1 VDKKGIKK
9 NNNSGRLEVM
19 KLYFKYVSI
28 LLKSQMEYRTS
39 FILLSIGQFFVP
51 FLTFLSI
58 FMLFQ
63 RFPNIGGWSLYE
75 VALCYSIIHI
85 SFSLSECFARG
96 FDSFS
101 STVINGNFDR
111 ILVRPRTTVLQV
123 LGSKFEF
130 TRIGRLAQSIIVL
143 IFAITNINVNWN
155 IYKSITLLLMILSG
169 IFIFVGI
176 YMLGASLC
184 FWTIEGLEVI
194 NIFTDGGREMSQ
206 YPLSIYKEWVRKFF
220 TFIIP
225 FGTVN
230 YLPLMFI
237 LEKEGATNIFNMFIP
252 LFGIIFVIPC
262 VLVWNFG
269 VKHYKSTGS

>member
-1 VDKKGIKK
+1 
-9 NNNSGRLEVM
+9 M
-19 KLYFKYVSI
+19 KLYFRYMSI
-28 LLKSQMEYRTS
+28 LLKSQMEYRVS

-51 FLTFLSI
+51 FLIFVSI
-58 FMLFQ
+58 FLLFE

-75 VALCYSIIHI
+75 VALCYSVIHI

-101 STVINGNFDR
+101 SIIINGDFDR
-111 ILVRPRTTVLQV
+111 ILVRPQSTILQV

-130 TRIGRLAQSIIVL
+130 TRIGRLSQSIIVL
-143 IFAITNINVNWN
+143 IYSISNLTIAWD
-155 IYKSITLLLMILSG
+155 IYKIITLILMIISG
-169 IFIFVGI
+169 IFIFTGI
-176 YMLGASLC
+176 YMLGAALC
-184 FWTIEGLEVI
+184 FWTTEGLEVI

-206 YPLSIYKEWVRKFF
+206 YPLNIYKEWVRKFF
-220 TFIIP
+220 TFVIP

-237 LEKEGATNIFNMFIP
+237 LDKIKGNSFKYMLTP
-252 LFGIIFVIPC
+252 LYGIIFIIPC
-262 VLVWNFG
+262 VMIWNIG

>member
-1 VDKKGIKK
+1 
-9 NNNSGRLEVM
+9 M
-19 KLYFKYVSI
+19 KLYLRYMSI

-51 FLTFLSI
+51 FLVFISMFL
-58 FMLFQ
+58 LFE
-63 RFPNIGGWSLYE
+63 RFPNIDGWTLYE
-75 VALCYSIIHI
+75 VSLCYSVVHI
-85 SFSLSECFARG
+85 SFSISECFARG

-101 STVINGNFDR
+101 SIIVNGDFDR
-111 ILVRPRTTVLQV
+111 ILVRPRTTILQV

-130 TRIGRLAQSIIVL
+130 TRIGRFTQSIIVL
-143 IFAITNINVNWN
+143 IFSLTNLVIIWSP
-155 IYKSITLLLMILSG
+155 YKIITLILMVMSG
-169 IFIFVGI
+169 VFIFSGI

-206 YPLSIYKEWVRKFF
+206 YPLSIYKDWVRKFF
-220 TFIIP
+220 TFVIP

-237 LEKEGATNIFNMFIP
+237 LDKVEGNKIIYMITP
-252 LFGIIFVIPC
+252 LFGLLFIIPC
-262 VLVWNFG
+262 ILAWSYG

>member
-1 VDKKGIKK
+1 
-9 NNNSGRLEVM
+9 M
-19 KLYFKYVSI
+19 KLYFRYMSI

-51 FLTFLSI
+51 FVVFISMVL
-58 FMLFQ
+58 LFQ

-75 VALCYSIIHI
+75 VALCYSVIHLA
-85 SFSLSECFARG
+85 FSLSECFARG

-101 STVINGNFDR
+101 SLIINGDFDR
-111 ILVRPRTTVLQV
+111 ILVRPRIAMLQV

-143 IFAITNINVNWN
+143 FFSLTHLNVYWSP
-155 IYKSITLLLMILSG
+155 YKIITLILMVISG
-169 IFIFVGI
+169 IFIFTGI
-176 YMLGASLC
+176 FMLGATLC
-184 FWTIEGLEVI
+184 FWTVEGLEVI
-194 NIFTDGGREMSQ
+194 NIFTDGGREMAQ
-206 YPLSIYKEWVRKFF
+206 YPLSIYKDWVRKFF
-220 TFIIP
+220 TFVIP

-237 LEKEGATNIFNMFIP
+237 LDKVEGNNVLYMLTP
-252 LFGIIFVIPC
+252 LFGILFIIPC
-262 VLVWNFG
+262 ILIWSFG